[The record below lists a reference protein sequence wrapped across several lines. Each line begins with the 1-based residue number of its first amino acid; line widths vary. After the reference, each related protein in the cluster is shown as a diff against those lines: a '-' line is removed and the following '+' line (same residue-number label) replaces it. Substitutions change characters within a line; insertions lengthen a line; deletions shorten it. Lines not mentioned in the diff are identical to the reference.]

1 MRFAGNEWFF
11 WLTLLPLILALGI
24 TALVRRLRDRARL
37 SGGLFFR
44 LAPEVSLEREIL
56 TMSLVVLAYVALV
69 LSLARPQ
76 FGSETRLVKRR
87 GVDVVAAVDV
97 SRSMLARDVGGSGT
111 RLKRAKLEVSG
122 LIDRL
127 EGDRIGLVAFAG
139 AAFPQCP
146 LTSDYAAAKL
156 FLRSMEAGAIPVG
169 GTNFLQALQVA
180 GDLFENAR
188 GGSRSRVLVLITDG
202 EDHEGGFEAEVERL
216 AKAGVII
223 HTVGI
228 GTQIGE
234 LVPTDEGGYMRSEGK
249 PVMSRLQEG
258 TLRAIAEATGG
269 IYMHSAAGDLG
280 FDAVVEHISRLQKA
294 DYESR
299 LETVYEERFQ
309 IPALVALLLLLAAT
323 FTPGRR
329 ARKPEGTT

>member
-11 WLTLLPLILALGI
+11 WLALLPLILALGI

-37 SGGLFFR
+37 GGGLFFR

-56 TMSLVVLAYVALV
+56 TLCLVVLAYVALV
-69 LSLARPQ
+69 LALARPQ

-97 SRSMLARDVGGSGT
+97 SRSMLARDVGGSGS
-111 RLKRAKLEVSG
+111 RLRRAKLEVSG

-156 FLRSMEAGAIPVG
+156 FLRSMEAGSIPIG

-180 GDLFENAR
+180 GELFENAR

-216 AKAGVII
+216 IKAGVII

-234 LVPTDEGGYMRSEGK
+234 LVPTDEGGYLRSDGK

-258 TLRAIAEATGG
+258 TLRAMADASGG
-269 IYMHSAAGDLG
+269 IYVHSAAGDLG

-309 IPALVALLLLLAAT
+309 IPALAALLLLLAAT
-323 FTPGRR
+323 FTPSRR
-329 ARKPEGTT
+329 ARAPEGTP